1 MMRTMSAWHSPVV
14 ECVVYLNQS
23 QEAGTKRQASQLAGT
38 ISHAT
43 FCLAGDHFRHV
54 HPRSTACAYCGRLYF
69 PASLS
74 VHQERCPRREKK
86 RLEKKRLPP
95 STRSQGAQTDVDDK
109 PRRLLVCDL
118 SESLSSESLTE
129 DDIKCSMTATTV
141 LPHDVDATMV
151 EPTDD
156 DIKCSMTA
164 TTDLPHHVDATVVE
178 PTDGAMDRAHRDP
191 RDPRAVRDREAAAQR
206 PDAAPESICSI
217 RAEQQVKVVATQ
229 TPPCRV
235 RVLPASAPRVRH
247 HSPRMGSRREI
258 GEVQVRDRRCP
269 LHRSGSTPSLGH
281 RRGATKAKVLEQSK
295 DAKANTGAKE
305 RKSMGT
311 KGVEGNARAASA
323 PAPRGV
329 KIAPA
334 GKTAKD
340 PKPQNLH
347 KDTSKAKRKPSRKP
361 KEPEAAG
368 VSQPKQP
375 GPVSS
380 AQTLLMPSSWGNF
393 ETADLEFRSTEEV
406 ELNAIIQA
414 PPLVQ
419 VQIKRKTRRGFSIN
433 RGCGCC
439 DQKLCN

>member
-129 DDIKCSMTATTV
+129 
-141 LPHDVDATMV
+141 
-151 EPTDD
+151 D